1 MKPNLKHRLVLY
13 VDERN
18 EVGKE
23 AIRAVNRLD
32 EHFEVKLLDTV
43 MIPQNGGYPMKY
55 GFSMA
60 NGPREIHELVTW
72 IIRVDGPGVAAHLA
86 VNDG

>member
-1 MKPNLKHRLVLY
+1 MKPSLKHRLVLY

-18 EVGKE
+18 EVGRE

-32 EHFEVKLLDTV
+32 EHFEVKFLDTV
-43 MIPQNGGYPMKY
+43 LIPQNGGYPRMKY

-72 IIRVDGPGVAAHLA
+72 IIQLDGPPAHLA